1 MPAIALR
8 ELDGTIRLVR
18 EFGYQ
23 DYANS
28 LS

>member
-8 ELDGTIRLVR
+8 EEDGSERLVR
-18 EFGYQ
+18 EFGYA
-23 DYANS
+23 DFVAA